1 MLAAEPAEYFG
12 ERACGLALHRE
23 PDPCSLGDTRFANGL
38 VFDTVVDPPN
48 DAVAAELEVVNDFGG
63 KKNPLTTV
71 VIGGSC
77 PLPFGEFGDGSK
89 YIWQRKTPLHMGED
103 PNSVVGDLEGEGIV
117 VLPYTHAGRT
127 SLGVIDRV
135 VEHFCERVGLN
146 FPGVLALAWQC
157 VGKVAP
163 DRILGKTAERQG
175 HIGEGAALR
184 GDRRPDFG
192 EIERLEV

>member
-127 SLGVIDRV
+127 SARSNATKLEG
-135 VEHFCERVGLN
+135 FGSSGL
-146 FPGVLALAWQC
+146 P
-157 VGKVAP
+157 
-163 DRILGKTAERQG
+163 KTLKIRP
-175 HIGEGAALR
+175 HRLSR
-184 GDRRPDFG
+184 PRRS
-192 EIERLEV
+192 R